1 MSPAGLETLIPFRDT
16 GLQQVVRLR
25 PEGNR
30 RMVREYLG
38 ADCPDLDH
46 PTFQLDYVMALELAV
61 TKYRHMDMDAGLRRA
76 FMEMFVP

>member
-1 MSPAGLETLIPFRDT
+1 MSGAGLETLIPFRDT

-38 ADCPDLDH
+38 ADCPRLDH
-46 PTFQLDYVMALELAV
+46 PTFQLDYVLALELAV
-61 TKYRHMDMDAGLRRA
+61 RRYRSLEMDEGLRQA
-76 FMEMFVP
+76 FADVFL